1 MIKCSDVMKYIE
13 QLAPAELAEDWDNT
27 GLLLGSSAQSV
38 SRIMVCLDVTNEAL
52 SAAVSKKVDLIVTH
66 HPVIFKGI
74 KRICEDSTKG
84 NQLYTAICNGISV
97 ISAHTNLDYA
107 ENGVNAKLAEAIGLK
122 DTVMLGKGPGRIGV
136 LNERMSFDDFIREV
150 KKKLEV
156 PFVRAVGS
164 AGSGI
169 YRVGVFSGS
178 FDDDLEALEESGADA
193 VVTGDL
199 KYHTA
204 LDAREAG
211 LCLIDAGHFGTE
223 RVILPYLTKVL
234 AERFSETEVL
244 HYRQEKDP
252 FITC

>member
-13 QLAPAELAEDWDNT
+13 QLAPGELAEDWDNI
-27 GLLLGSSAQSV
+27 GLLLGSSSQSV
-38 SRIMVCLDVTNEAL
+38 SKIMVCLDVTTEAL
-52 SAAVSKKVDLIVTH
+52 LAAVSKNVNLIVTH

-74 KRICEDSTKG
+74 KKICEDGAKG
-84 NQLYTAICNGISV
+84 KQLYTAISNGISI

-107 ENGVNAKLAEAIGLK
+107 ENGVNVKLAEAIGLK
-122 DTVMLGKGPGRIGV
+122 NTEVLGKGPGRIGV
-136 LNERMSFDDFIREV
+136 LNERMSFDYFIEKV
-150 KKKLEV
+150 KRGLEV
-156 PFVRAVGS
+156 PFVRTVGS

-178 FDDDLEALEESGADA
+178 FDDDLEAIIESGADA

-223 RVILPYLTKVL
+223 RVILPYLAAVL
-234 AERFSETEVL
+234 AERFPETEVI
-244 HYRQEKDP
+244 HYRQERDP